1 MDIPTLNIESRK
13 AAGSRAAARLRRD
26 GKLPAIVY
34 GHGRTP
40 AAVSL
45 DYHDVEMHLEHGLR
59 VVKLAMEGKVQPCQ
73 FKAAQ
78 YDHLG
83 STLIHVDLVR
93 VDLSERI
100 NVTVQL
106 EFRGVPKGAEAG
118 GVFRHEVTELEI
130 ECVVAEIPDSIRVD
144 INELDLNDVIHAKDV
159 LIPEGTTLAGDPEAV
174 VGVVRLPAVVAEPEP
189 AEGEGEGEG
198 EEGAAAAEP
207 EVIAKGKPEDEAGEA
222 KR

>member
-1 MDIPTLNIESRK
+1 MEIPTLNVESRK
-13 AAGSRAAARLRRD
+13 PAGSRAAARLRRG
-26 GKLPAIVY
+26 GKLPAVVY

-40 AAVSL
+40 ASVSL
-45 DYHDVEMHLEHGLR
+45 DYHDVERSLEHGLH
-59 VVKLAMEGKVQPCQ
+59 VIKLDLGGNVQPCQ

-83 STLIHVDLVR
+83 STLVHVDLVR
-93 VDLSERI
+93 VDLTERV

-106 EFRGVPKGAEAG
+106 EFRGKPMGAEAG
-118 GVFRHEVTELEI
+118 GVFQHEIAELEI
-130 ECVVAEIPDSIRVD
+130 ECVVAEIPESIRVD
-144 INELDLNDVIHAKDV
+144 ISGLDLDEVIHAKDIA
-159 LIPEGTTLAGDPEAV
+159 LPESVTVTGDPESV
-174 VGVVRLPAVVAEPEP
+174 IGVVRLPAVSAEPTP
-189 AEGEGEGEG
+189 AEGAVEG